1 MKKLTLTLLMSAA
14 FLGMEAR
21 TNESVFEYCDN
32 QNAQELPV
40 LKTGKSALDKA
51 FTLAV
56 ETLFKNTPDS
66 LIKAG
71 GTYGGEWTRDVSIN
85 SWNAAALLMPEKTAY
100 SLWSVTTDNRTF
112 IGHQYWDHI
121 IWVTGAFDFYQK
133 TGDKNFLRQ
142 AYVASA
148 NTMKKL
154 ETEEFDSKYGMFM
167 GPSVFNDGIA
177 G

>member
-1 MKKLTLTLLMSAA
+1 MKRLTLALLMSAA
-14 FLGMEAR
+14 FLSMNAW
-21 TNESVFEYCDN
+21 TNESALEYCEN
-32 QNAQELPV
+32 QKAQELPV
-40 LKTGKSALDKA
+40 LKTGKSNLDKA

-71 GTYGGEWTRDVSIN
+71 GSYGGEWTRDVSIN

-133 TGDKNFLRQ
+133 TGDRDFLRQ

-148 NTMKKL
+148 NTMKK
-154 ETEEFDSKYGMFM
+154 TGSRR
-167 GPSVFNDGIA
+167 I
-177 G
+177 

>member
-1 MKKLTLTLLMSAA
+1 MKRLTLTLLMSAA
-14 FLGMEAR
+14 VLGMDAR
-21 TNESVFEYCDN
+21 TNDSVFECCDN
-32 QNAQELPV
+32 QNAQEFPV
-40 LKTGKSALDKA
+40 LKTGKANLDKA

-71 GTYGGEWTRDVSIN
+71 GAYGGEWTRDVSIN

-121 IWVTGAFDFYQK
+121 IWVTGAFDS
-133 TGDKNFLRQ
+133 LRKP
-142 AYVASA
+142 A
-148 NTMKKL
+148 T
-154 ETEEFDSKYGMFM
+154 ETSCIRLTLHR
-167 GPSVFNDGIA
+167 PTR
-177 G
+177 